1 MNEKSVLLRE
11 CLHGDK
17 SLHNAEIRYIY
28 DKLRSINAQ
37 YEEMGKKYRVNVVK
51 HFTDD
56 EDNIYVKD
64 LNPTGDVYAY
74 DLLPDGYYLDIED
87 RQKSRF

>member
-11 CLHGDK
+11 CLWGDK

-28 DKLRSINAQ
+28 DKLLSINTQ
-37 YEEMGKKYRVNVVK
+37 YEKVGKRYRVNVVK

-56 EDNIYVKD
+56 EGNIYVKD
-64 LNPTGDVYAY
+64 LNPT
-74 DLLPDGYYLDIED
+74 
-87 RQKSRF
+87 